1 MKKSQLLKEGFLKGL
16 RKAFKVI
23 RRQLNERWS
32 DGLINEIA

>member
-16 RKAFKVI
+16 RKALNVI

>member
-16 RKAFKVI
+16 RKALKVI

-32 DGLINEIA
+32 DGLIDEIA